1 MIKDK
6 NYRLRLKHSNYH
18 FLLVAAPA
26 DTTHHTYKLRS
37 FLAILAFLV
46 LCCQCISQILM
57 HATILIYDSRLIT
70 YYTIFLS
77 DTRISI
83 YIEHYSRKVML
94 RRVDNGK
101 TTRIPN
107 CIDTLNLFTWFS
119 T

>member
-37 FLAILAFLV
+37 FLTILAFLV

-57 HATILIYDSRLIT
+57 HATILIYDSSLLT

-77 DTRISI
+77 DTRISLS
-83 YIEHYSRKVML
+83 IEYYSRKVML
-94 RRVDNGK
+94 RRLNNGK
-101 TTRIPN
+101 N
-107 CIDTLNLFTWFS
+107 NKDFKS
-119 T
+119 